1 MGVPAFA
8 LLPRNHRLAVADARG
23 RRVNHNAQGAQQ
35 GQQRRAQLHHLLLR
49 HRRLNAEQVQQVEHE
64 RADDRQQ
71 CRQPNLVVEVGLKL
85 PGGVD
90 VVVASQC
97 RYGDTAV
104 YDLLLTIVGS
114 LTDAAPLQTWL
125 EETWIPTVMQE

>member
-1 MGVPAFA
+1 MQIFFFTLKEKWEANRFVY
-8 LLPRNHRLAVADARG
+8 
-23 RRVNHNAQGAQQ
+23 
-35 GQQRRAQLHHLLLR
+35 
-49 HRRLNAEQVQQVEHE
+49 
-64 RADDRQQ
+64 
-71 CRQPNLVVEVGLKL
+71 VEVGLNL

-97 RYGDTAV
+97 RYADTAV

-125 EETWIPTVMQE
+125 EETWIPTMMQE

>member
-1 MGVPAFA
+1 MQIFFFTLEEKWEEKRFA
-8 LLPRNHRLAVADARG
+8 Y
-23 RRVNHNAQGAQQ
+23 
-35 GQQRRAQLHHLLLR
+35 
-49 HRRLNAEQVQQVEHE
+49 
-64 RADDRQQ
+64 
-71 CRQPNLVVEVGLKL
+71 VEVGLNL

-90 VVVASQC
+90 AVVAPSAA
-97 RYGDTAV
+97 TAV

>member
-1 MGVPAFA
+1 MQIFFFTLEEKWGGKNRFVY
-8 LLPRNHRLAVADARG
+8 
-23 RRVNHNAQGAQQ
+23 
-35 GQQRRAQLHHLLLR
+35 
-49 HRRLNAEQVQQVEHE
+49 
-64 RADDRQQ
+64 
-71 CRQPNLVVEVGLKL
+71 VEVGLNL

-97 RYGDTAV
+97 RYGDAAV

>member
-1 MGVPAFA
+1 MGGNRFVY
-8 LLPRNHRLAVADARG
+8 
-23 RRVNHNAQGAQQ
+23 
-35 GQQRRAQLHHLLLR
+35 
-49 HRRLNAEQVQQVEHE
+49 
-64 RADDRQQ
+64 
-71 CRQPNLVVEVGLKL
+71 VEVGLNL
-85 PGGVD
+85 PSGVD

-104 YDLLLTIVGS
+104 YDLPLTIVGS

>member
-1 MGVPAFA
+1 MG
-8 LLPRNHRLAVADARG
+8 LNLPS
-23 RRVNHNAQGAQQ
+23 
-35 GQQRRAQLHHLLLR
+35 
-49 HRRLNAEQVQQVEHE
+49 
-64 RADDRQQ
+64 
-71 CRQPNLVVEVGLKL
+71 
-85 PGGVD
+85 GVD

>member
-1 MGVPAFA
+1 MQIFCFTLEEKWEEKRFVY
-8 LLPRNHRLAVADARG
+8 
-23 RRVNHNAQGAQQ
+23 
-35 GQQRRAQLHHLLLR
+35 
-49 HRRLNAEQVQQVEHE
+49 
-64 RADDRQQ
+64 
-71 CRQPNLVVEVGLKL
+71 VEVGLNL
-85 PGGVD
+85 PGSVD

-125 EETWIPTVMQE
+125 EETWIPSVTQE